1 MMTSRYQVLDKHTI
15 VDIICSKL
23 TSHRMTHLT
32 LHLRCDIALRNPLYI
47 MVLKC
52 IGGGNWSTEKNT
64 VNCTLPSAGS
74 RLKTLQLMGTDYN
87 LTKMALVYY
96 GISPQKKERCNKHLI
111 LIRFHCIH
119 R

>member
-1 MMTSRYQVLDKHTI
+1 MTSRYQVLDKHTI

-64 VNCTLPSAGS
+64 VNCMFY
-74 RLKTLQLMGTDYN
+74 QLY
-87 LTKMALVYY
+87 LAK
-96 GISPQKKERCNKHLI
+96 
-111 LIRFHCIH
+111 
-119 R
+119 